1 MDEKITET
9 LSKSFSFAK
18 DKMPELI
25 EKIRYRIQPINLAAC
40 YSSLG
45 NYHTKLGT
53 YSYFVDGDTKALKQ
67 HFYIACQ
74 LKRASMECDPE
85 QWGILGTNEFIFYG
99 LLSDSP
105 TIIEWLKVATSKDM
119 DEARD
124 ATMLSYFYVYMYQLA
139 LRGDWKT
146 LEEKVTLA
154 GLAVPKKKKTND
166 AYATI
171 REFFLCLARQDKAA
185 LEQVIMNQAEQRQMN
200 PFIPSNII
208 AQNATLMAKLCWIK
222 GLPVEINSPY
232 VPMALMPVSPL
243 ENYEDIYD
251 FLQPGW
257 QPLKLGLM
265 ERIRR
270 KLKP

>member
-1 MDEKITET
+1 MDEKITEI
-9 LSKSFSFAK
+9 LSKSLSFAK

-25 EKIRYRIQPINLAAC
+25 EKIRYRILPINLASC
-40 YSSLG
+40 YSSLAID
-45 NYHTKLGT
+45 HWRLGA
-53 YSYFVDGDTKALKQ
+53 YSYFVDGDMPALKQ
-67 HFYIACQ
+67 NFYTASQ
-74 LKRASMECDPE
+74 LKRADVEYEPDRP
-85 QWGILGTNEFIFYG
+85 GALGTNEFIFFG

-105 TIIEWLKVATSKDM
+105 KVIEWLKVASSKDM

-124 ATMLSYFYVYMYQLA
+124 ATMLNYFYIYMYQLA
-139 LRGDWKT
+139 LRDDWKT

-154 GLAVPKKKKTND
+154 GQAVPKKNKKKD
-166 AYATI
+166 VYATD
-171 REFFLCLARQDKAA
+171 REFFLCLVRRDKAT
-185 LEQVIMNQAEQRQMN
+185 LEQVITRMATQGEGF
-200 PFIPSNII
+200 PLISGFI
-208 AQNATLMAKLCWIK
+208 AQTATLMTKLCWVK
-222 GLPVEINSPY
+222 GIPVEIDSPY

>member
-1 MDEKITET
+1 MDEEVIKG
-9 LSKSFSFAK
+9 LQNLVLFAQNH
-18 DKMPELI
+18 MPQTI
-25 EKIRYRIQPINLAAC
+25 EKIRYRIPPIDLAAC

-45 NYHTKLGT
+45 RDHQKLGV
-53 YSYFVDGDTKALKQ
+53 YSYFVENDMSALKQ
-67 HFYIACQ
+67 HFYTASQ
-74 LKRASMECDPE
+74 LEQAYIECEPDRR
-85 QWGILGTNEFIFYG
+85 GMLATSEFLFFG

-105 TIIEWLKVATSKDM
+105 TVIEWLKVATSKDM

-154 GLAVPKKKKTND
+154 GLAVPKKKKDND
-166 AYATI
+166 VYATI

-185 LEQVIMNQAEQRQMN
+185 LEQVIMSQAEERQVS
-200 PFIPSNII
+200 PLLSSSFI
-208 AQNATLMAKLCWIK
+208 AQNATLMTKLCWIK
-222 GLPVEINSPY
+222 GIPVEINSPY
-232 VPMALMPVSPL
+232 VPIALMPVSPL
-243 ENYEDIYD
+243 EKYDDIYD